1 MEFLF
6 SCSVQG
12 KTKRIKK
19 DAFFDYLWVSCT
31 NSKNIREKVFFFFKF
46 VYRSIFFVAFS
57 SAPVCRVLLRLKQ
70 NLRNFQHLMV
80 IRWNAAFSPYVMT
93 SSQIFSLPV
102 RPNSF
107 NKYILSCLGY
117 TAFTVL
123 FCGWIANDLME
134 RQRNMTS
141 RGTLR
146 LKIWKDFDSMI
157 YAICVLRR
165 DC

>member
-1 MEFLF
+1 M
-6 SCSVQG
+6 
-12 KTKRIKK
+12 
-19 DAFFDYLWVSCT
+19 
-31 NSKNIREKVFFFFKF
+31 
-46 VYRSIFFVAFS
+46 AFS
-57 SAPVCRVLLRLKQ
+57 SAPVYRVLLRLKQ

-93 SSQIFSLPV
+93 SSQIFSLPA

-134 RQRNMTS
+134 RQRNMMS

-157 YAICVLRR
+157 YATVCWGAIAKSEKNHPISINWSQTLSAGVWSKNMNASKALIF
-165 DC
+165 